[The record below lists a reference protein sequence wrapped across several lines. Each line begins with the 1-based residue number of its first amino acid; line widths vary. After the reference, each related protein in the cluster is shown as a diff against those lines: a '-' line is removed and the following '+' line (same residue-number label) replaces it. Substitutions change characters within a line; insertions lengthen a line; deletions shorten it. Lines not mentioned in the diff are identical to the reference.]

1 MQKLVPEAGAQE
13 LPSRNDN
20 PSLGGSVVGKPKLP
34 FGTRISY
41 GIGHMA
47 FGIKSNGFDYYLLA
61 YYSQVLGLDARL
73 VGMALLI
80 SLVFD
85 AVSDPIVGYWSDNTE
100 SRWGRRHPFLFASA
114 IPVSLSFLLVWSPP
128 EGWSELAMVG
138 YLLVLSII
146 IRTAISF
153 FETPNV
159 ALAPEL
165 TEDYTERS
173 KLISLGHFFAWSGGN
188 LMNVAMFFVVFPMFA
203 SAAMSEAV
211 SLRKPYEIYGMLAS
225 ALILVAILIAAFGTQ
240 SRIPYLNQAP
250 PKRNITLR
258 LISKEI
264 FETLSNRAFL
274 AVFLAA
280 ILGAVALGLKASLH
294 LYFVSYFWEF
304 TASETGYLPLGIFVS
319 AAIGFALAPVAT
331 RHLGKKRAAIILGM
345 VAFLAH
351 PIPICLRLLDL
362 LPPNGD
368 PFIFWFNLIFG
379 IVDLGL
385 IICFNILVAS
395 MLADLAEQSEL
406 ETGRRSEGVLAASI
420 TFAKK
425 SVQGLGIL
433 IASFVLYLAS
443 FPRQVDAS
451 AVPDEAI
458 WSLGAY
464 YVPIVTGIYLVM
476 LAVLMNYNI
485 SRESHEENLRELKM
499 RAAASGPESPKY
511 DAHPDAGSDGK
522 GAAAGK

>member
-1 MQKLVPEAGAQE
+1 
-13 LPSRNDN
+13 
-20 PSLGGSVVGKPKLP
+20 
-34 FGTRISY
+34 
-41 GIGHMA
+41 
-47 FGIKSNGFDYYLLA
+47 
-61 YYSQVLGLDARL
+61 
-73 VGMALLI
+73 
-80 SLVFD
+80 
-85 AVSDPIVGYWSDNTE
+85 
-100 SRWGRRHPFLFASA
+100 
-114 IPVSLSFLLVWSPP
+114 
-128 EGWSELAMVG
+128 
-138 YLLVLSII
+138 
-146 IRTAISF
+146 
-153 FETPNV
+153 
-159 ALAPEL
+159 
-165 TEDYTERS
+165 
-173 KLISLGHFFAWSGGN
+173 
-188 LMNVAMFFVVFPMFA
+188 MFA

-304 TASETGYLPLGIFVS
+304 TASETGYLSLGIFVS

-499 RAAASGPESPKY
+499 RAAASSPESPKY

>member
-1 MQKLVPEAGAQE
+1 
-13 LPSRNDN
+13 
-20 PSLGGSVVGKPKLP
+20 
-34 FGTRISY
+34 
-41 GIGHMA
+41 
-47 FGIKSNGFDYYLLA
+47 
-61 YYSQVLGLDARL
+61 
-73 VGMALLI
+73 
-80 SLVFD
+80 
-85 AVSDPIVGYWSDNTE
+85 
-100 SRWGRRHPFLFASA
+100 
-114 IPVSLSFLLVWSPP
+114 
-128 EGWSELAMVG
+128 
-138 YLLVLSII
+138 
-146 IRTAISF
+146 
-153 FETPNV
+153 
-159 ALAPEL
+159 
-165 TEDYTERS
+165 
-173 KLISLGHFFAWSGGN
+173 
-188 LMNVAMFFVVFPMFA
+188 
-203 SAAMSEAV
+203 
-211 SLRKPYEIYGMLAS
+211 
-225 ALILVAILIAAFGTQ
+225 
-240 SRIPYLNQAP
+240 
-250 PKRNITLR
+250 
-258 LISKEI
+258 
-264 FETLSNRAFL
+264 
-274 AVFLAA
+274 
-280 ILGAVALGLKASLH
+280 
-294 LYFVSYFWEF
+294 
-304 TASETGYLPLGIFVS
+304 
-319 AAIGFALAPVAT
+319 
-331 RHLGKKRAAIILGM
+331 M

-368 PFIFWFNLIFG
+368 PFIFWLNLIFG

-499 RAAASGPESPKY
+499 RAAASSPESPKY